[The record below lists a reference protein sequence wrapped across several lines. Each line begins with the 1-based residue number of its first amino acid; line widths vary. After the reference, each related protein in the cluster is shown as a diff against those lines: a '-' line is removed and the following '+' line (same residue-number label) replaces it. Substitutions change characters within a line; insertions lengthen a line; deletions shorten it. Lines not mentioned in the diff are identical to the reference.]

1 MCFKNEKANLSSERA
16 MAACLNSLLLA
27 SSLKKPHPSWKKMD
41 PSYCSLIWH
50 QGEILARTNRYLENT
65 WAALSKNYIDQQS
78 FTKER
83 ATADTHELE
92 MEWRYQLAR
101 IKGVRISVL
110 SSYTGAKQTQ
120 TKLRAHC
127 QNTAFTWHTQKR
139 RWTLCFKKGSSML
152 RTSTAESTCT
162 PHQLSFKEMGP
173 RRTNLCLAISALS
186 DLGQL
191 IPAS

>member
-16 MAACLNSLLLA
+16 MAACLNSRLLA

-50 QGEILARTNRYLENT
+50 EGEILARTNRYLENT

-78 FTKER
+78 FTKEG

-110 SSYTGAKQTQ
+110 SSYTGTKQTQ
-120 TKLRAHC
+120 TKLRAHR

-139 RWTLCFKKGSSML
+139 RWTLCFKKRLLPCLGLVLQNQLALLTNSLL
-152 RTSTAESTCT
+152 RKWVQEELTCVWQYQ
-162 PHQLSFKEMGP
+162 H
-173 RRTNLCLAISALS
+173 NLI
-186 DLGQL
+186 
-191 IPAS
+191 